1 MAKINIGGLLEGT
14 AYGVINEILSGF
26 RSDDGYAKPSRY
38 EVTLHP
44 PSGARGKPAG
54 ADTNIM
60 SILMPQK
67 TSEGTTR
74 RTSLRCESIEFPG
87 RNLDTTPD
95 VNIYGPERN
104 IVSGL
109 SYADITG
116 VFQCSTDLR
125 EKIFYKLKLER
136 VANNP
141 YRRWLETLPMKKKI
155 AIELGVGIPVLI
167 LMDHYFLMPYFGL
180 AILPWNWDWS
190 GG

>member
-1 MAKINIGGLLEGT
+1 MPKFNIGGLLEGT
-14 AYGVINEILSGF
+14 AYGVINEVLSGF

-44 PSGARGKPAG
+44 PSGARGKSTG
-54 ADTNIM
+54 LNTNLM

-74 RTSLRCESIEFPG
+74 QTSLRCESIEFPG

-116 VFQCSTDLR
+116 VFQCSTDLK
-125 EKIFYKLKLER
+125 EKTFFETWQRLAFDNRAWNLE
-136 VANNP
+136 
-141 YRRWLETLPMKKKI
+141 YYDT
-155 AIELGVGIPVLI
+155 
-167 LMDHYFLMPYFGL
+167 
-180 AILPWNWDWS
+180 
-190 GG
+190 

>member
-1 MAKINIGGLLEGT
+1 MIEIVL
-14 AYGVINEILSGF
+14 IFSFIILSTVLIIKF
-26 RSDDGYAKPSRY
+26 QKQIKWLLTPLIWLKD
-38 EVTLHP
+38 
-44 PSGARGKPAG
+44 
-54 ADTNIM
+54 
-60 SILMPQK
+60 IL
-67 TSEGTTR
+67 
-74 RTSLRCESIEFPG
+74 
-87 RNLDTTPD
+87 D
-95 VNIYGPERN
+95 VQWW
-104 IVSGL
+104 
-109 SYADITG
+109 A
-116 VFQCSTDLR
+116 